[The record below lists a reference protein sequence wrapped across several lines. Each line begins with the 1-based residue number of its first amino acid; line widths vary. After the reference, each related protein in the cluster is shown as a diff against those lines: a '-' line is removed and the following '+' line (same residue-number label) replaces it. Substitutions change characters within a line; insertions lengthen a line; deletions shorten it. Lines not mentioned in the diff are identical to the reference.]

1 MFPVIKYINKIYYII
16 TKNTLKIGK
25 QNDSFYFIFDLKP
38 LKYPL

>member
-1 MFPVIKYINKIYYII
+1 MFPVHKYISEIYHII

-25 QNDSFYFIFDLKP
+25 QNYTFYFIFDLKP